1 MVGRV
6 GFEPTM
12 SFQRRI
18 MSPLHS
24 ATVRPAP
31 IKSITSTSIVVKKLL
46 EIAIQ
51 FDPDSF
57 MAAKHDD
64 LFWYAFHSMYVVR
77 HLQFSI
83 QVQQSAL
90 IEVMRIGYIKL
101 VSHKIQ
107 MLYKYCIS
115 RSGQAHAAGLSTI
128 EPPCAHGRG
137 HRHSGVY
144 TKIFNQLL
152 GQCEFV
158 THFKDISDRPRSAQ
172 PL

>member
-24 ATVRPAP
+24 AAVRPAP
-31 IKSITSTSIVVKKLL
+31 IQSITSRSIVVKKLL

-64 LFWYAFHSMYVVR
+64 LFWYAFDSVYVVR

-101 VSHKIQ
+101 ISHKIQ
-107 MLYKYCIS
+107 MLHKYFIS
-115 RSGQAHAAGLSTI
+115 RSGQAHAAGLPAI

-137 HRHSGVY
+137 HRYGRVC
-144 TKIFNQLL
+144 TQIFNQLL
-152 GQCEFV
+152 CQCEFV
-158 THFKDISDRPRSAQ
+158 THFKDRSWCLRSTI